1 MCLLTH
7 PLSQPSLDKLQS
19 TKYLSRYIC
28 LSLCLSVY
36 LSICLSIYLSISL
49 SIYLSVCLSVCLSI
63 YDPATPCVQF
73 KKSRRQRLMHKRVVQ
88 NVQRAKADQA
98 KLEHLQADE
107 DDIAQLSDEAV
118 GFFFCALSQDSVVD
132 ILRDVE
138 NKENAIG
145 FGLAVTRPEFALD
158 DPTSVRM
165 RWLYIRLIVFH
176 QWPQL
181 LERFCSCWGRKSV
194 IYLNSLCVLF
204 VTAFF
209 EVIGVFSIGCTL
221 GNWSLFCSLW

>member
-1 MCLLTH
+1 
-7 PLSQPSLDKLQS
+7 
-19 TKYLSRYIC
+19 
-28 LSLCLSVY
+28 
-36 LSICLSIYLSISL
+36 
-49 SIYLSVCLSVCLSI
+49 
-63 YDPATPCVQF
+63 
-73 KKSRRQRLMHKRVVQ
+73 MHTRAVQ

-158 DPTSVRM
+158 DPTSVRTW
-165 RWLYIRLIVFH
+165 RFYIRLIVFH
-176 QWPQL
+176 EPGLSLPWIITSVRMWWLDICVIVFHERLQM

-194 IYLNSLCVLF
+194 IYLDSLCALF
-204 VTAFF
+204 VMAVF
-209 EVIGVFSIGCTL
+209 EVISVFSIGCTL
-221 GNWSLFCSLW
+221 GSWILFCSLLVGIERINIAAGAEAGSKKAKQKYCLTVGGTTKNIV

>member
-1 MCLLTH
+1 
-7 PLSQPSLDKLQS
+7 
-19 TKYLSRYIC
+19 
-28 LSLCLSVY
+28 
-36 LSICLSIYLSISL
+36 
-49 SIYLSVCLSVCLSI
+49 
-63 YDPATPCVQF
+63 
-73 KKSRRQRLMHKRVVQ
+73 MHTRAVQ

-118 GFFFCALSQDSVVD
+118 GFFFCTLSQDSVVD

-165 RWLYIRLIVFH
+165 
-176 QWPQL
+176 
-181 LERFCSCWGRKSV
+181 
-194 IYLNSLCVLF
+194 
-204 VTAFF
+204 
-209 EVIGVFSIGCTL
+209 
-221 GNWSLFCSLW
+221 